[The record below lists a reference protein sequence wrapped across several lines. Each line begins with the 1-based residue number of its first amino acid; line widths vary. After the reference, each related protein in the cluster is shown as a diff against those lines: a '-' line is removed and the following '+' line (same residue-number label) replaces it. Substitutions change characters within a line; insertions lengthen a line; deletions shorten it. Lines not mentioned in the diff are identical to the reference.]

1 MGEQITLNGLI
12 YIQDYVQIIA
22 DTIASVIGVDVTIA
36 DRNNIRVAGTGK
48 YKEKIGQKLVKKS
61 VFTKSMIENKSYIV
75 KNPKYEEVC
84 YECPNKNTC
93 IEFSEVCSPIVMD
106 KKVIGV
112 IGLVAF
118 SLEQK
123 KALESNVDNLLEFL
137 KRMGDLLST
146 KLWEAMNQEK
156 QKILL
161 KQIETIINSIDDG
174 IIALDEDKDIIYINK
189 KVEEI
194 LGSSSIK
201 KNLILRK
208 LIQEADI
215 NRVLQLGKEIKN
227 LQVTYENIRVVIN
240 AKPIELE
247 KKIIGAVVV
256 LRTIKDI
263 NRIINDISIT
273 GIYTEFND
281 IIGISKEINEIK
293 DKAKK
298 ASLGNSTILILG
310 ESGTGKE
317 LFARAIHNYS
327 KRKDKP
333 FIAINCAAIPE
344 SLLES
349 ELFGYEEG
357 AFTGAKKGGKIGKFE
372 LANGGTIFLDEIG
385 DMPLHLQTKLLRV
398 IQERCIEKIGSTINI
413 SIDVRIIAATHKNL
427 ENMVR
432 NGEFR
437 QDLYY
442 RINVI
447 PIKIPPLRQRKE
459 DIKVLTQYILEKC
472 NKKLSKNIKGVDEQA
487 YNMLMKYS
495 WLGNV
500 RELENVIE
508 YAVNMETGEYLTPSS
523 LPIRIKEDE
532 KNDYDNC
539 NLKYLEKKAIEQVL
553 KKYKNRDEAAKIL
566 GIGRATLFR
575 KIKEY
580 KIKVSE

>member
-1 MGEQITLNGLI
+1 MNGLI

-22 DTIASVIGVDVTIA
+22 DTIASVIGVDVTIV

-137 KRMGDLLST
+137 KKMGDLLST

-174 IIALDEDKDIIYINK
+174 IIALGENKDIIYINK

-194 LGSSSIK
+194 LGGSNIK
-201 KNLILRK
+201 KNLTLRK
-208 LIQEADI
+208 LIEEADI
-215 NRVLQLGKEIKN
+215 NRVLQFGKEIKN

-298 ASLGNSTILILG
+298 ASQGNSTILILG

-317 LFARAIHNYS
+317 LFARAIHNCS

-398 IQERCIEKIGSTINI
+398 IQDRSIEKIGSTINI
-413 SIDVRIIAATHKNL
+413 PIDVRIIAATHKDL
-427 ENMVR
+427 ENMVT

-459 DIKVLTQYILEKC
+459 DIKILTQHILEKC
-472 NKKLSKNIKGVDEQA
+472 KKKLSKNIKGIDEEA

-495 WLGNV
+495 WFGNV

-508 YAVNMETGEYLTPSS
+508 YAVNMETGEYLTPFS

-539 NLKYLEKKAIEQVL
+539 NLRYLEKKAIEQVL
-553 KKYKNRDEAAKIL
+553 RKYKNRDEAAKIL